1 MSSSSKKRKIA
12 DERRV
17 FQEKWEELYFVT
29 AVGDIS
35 HRLICQKNIAVM
47 KEYNMRRH
55 YQTMHKDEY
64 DGYKG
69 EVRKEK
75 LKGMKSS
82 LCKQRSMLAN
92 INLSN
97 KNAVR
102 ASFALSEMI
111 AKSSRPFTKG
121 LFIKE
126 YLLKASD
133 ILCPNQKKLFEG
145 ISLSPNT
152 VATRVTELAAD
163 VEKQLL
169 ATAKNFEGFSIALDE
184 STVVSGTAQCA
195 VFIRGV
201 DCNLNVTEEFL
212 ELIPLK
218 STTTGRDDVFLAL
231 ENCMKKHGLPW
242 DKLVCLATDGAPAM
256 CSSNVGVVGLVK
268 KKLNSLEA
276 NEINFI
282 SVHCILHQE
291 ALCSKS
297 LQMKE
302 VMDLVVKTVNLI
314 RSHGLNHW
322 QFKSFLVDMDSE
334 YGELLYHTEV
344 RWLSHGKV
352 LKRFFAL
359 RSEISLFMKMKNKA
373 IPLLDDPTFQ
383 CSLAFLTDIRHHVN
397 ELNVKL

>member
-1 MSSSSKKRKIA
+1 
-12 DERRV
+12 
-17 FQEKWEELYFVT
+17 
-29 AVGDIS
+29 
-35 HRLICQKNIAVM
+35 
-47 KEYNMRRH
+47 MRRH
-55 YQTMHKDEY
+55 YETMHKDKY

-75 LKGMKSS
+75 LKRMKSL

-92 INLSN
+92 INLCN

-111 AKSSRPFTKG
+111 AKSSQPFTEG

-126 YLLKASD
+126 CLLKASD

-169 ATAKNFEGFSIALDE
+169 ATAKNFEAFSIALDG
-184 STVVSGTAQCA
+184 SSDVSGTAQCA

-201 DCNLNVTEEFL
+201 DCSLNVTEEFL

-218 STTTGRDDVFLAL
+218 STTTGRDIFLAL

-242 DKLVCLATDGAPAM
+242 DKLVCLATDGAPPM

-297 LQMKE
+297 L
-302 VMDLVVKTVNLI
+302 
-314 RSHGLNHW
+314 
-322 QFKSFLVDMDSE
+322 
-334 YGELLYHTEV
+334 
-344 RWLSHGKV
+344 
-352 LKRFFAL
+352 
-359 RSEISLFMKMKNKA
+359 
-373 IPLLDDPTFQ
+373 
-383 CSLAFLTDIRHHVN
+383 
-397 ELNVKL
+397 